1 MAATVA
7 RIGREKSLGRLVKS
21 VYNIKGRGAPER
33 RRLAEA
39 ALLRAN
45 PQLAREA
52 AFQPGAMVVVPDLR
66 DEDLADDLKDVQN
79 APDEALER
87 LGAAISDVSRRA
99 KSAFEAAAK
108 SSEETLANLDSDELK
123 GVVSKTAP
131 DLAEQLGKVKA
142 TAEARQAANKDR
154 ASQVSSLL
162 KQARKDLKAMRRG
175 VG

>member
-7 RIGREKSLGRLVKS
+7 RIGRERSLSRLVKS

-45 PQLAREA
+45 PQLARKA

-66 DEDLADDLKDVQN
+66 DEDLADDLKEMES
-79 APDEALER
+79 APGEALER
-87 LGAAISDVSRRA
+87 LGRAISDVSKRA
-99 KSAFEAAAK
+99 KTAFEAAEK
-108 SSEETLANLDSDELK
+108 MSEETLANLDSDELK
-123 GVVSKTAP
+123 RAVEKATP

-142 TAEARQAANKDR
+142 VAQARQAADKDR
-154 ASQVSSLL
+154 ATQVSRTL
-162 KQARKDLKAMRRG
+162 KQARKDLKALRKRIR
-175 VG
+175 